1 MKKRIF
7 RIATLSLTVLFAAA
21 TVSFA
26 KPTAA
31 ASPATTKPN
40 TTKPAALSP
49 STTAEAA
56 KAEAPATASVTA
68 PAATT
73 AQQPNEAEM
82 MKQMMELGKTGENHK
97 LLASLAGTWTYSV
110 KMWMNPDP
118 KAPPTSSTGTGVRK
132 AIMGGRFF
140 TFEVTGKMKMPGA
153 DGKMKDME
161 FKGMAIEGYDNAKKK
176 FVATWCDNMGTGIFL
191 SEGSYDAASKTF
203 TYTGEAEM
211 MPGMKTKVREVMK
224 VVDNDHHNFEYY
236 EDRGQGEMKSMEIAY
251 TRSKK

>member
-7 RIATLSLTVLFAAA
+7 RIATLSLTLLFAAA
-21 TVSFA
+21 SVSLA
-26 KPTAA
+26 KPTAG
-31 ASPATTKPN
+31 ASPAAAKSDAI
-40 TTKPAALSP
+40 KPAASSP
-49 STTAEAA
+49 AAA
-56 KAEAPATASVTA
+56 KPETTQPATSSVS
-68 PAATT
+68 ATT
-73 AQQPNEAEM
+73 QSPETEM

-118 KAPPTSSTGTGVRK
+118 KAPPTTSTGTGVRK

-140 TFEVTGKMKMPGA
+140 SFEVTGKMKMPGA

-176 FVATWCDNMGTGIFL
+176 FVATWCDNMGTGIFM

-211 MPGMKTKVREVMK
+211 MPGMKTKVREVIK

-236 EDRGQGEMKSMEIAY
+236 EDRGQGEMKSMEITY
-251 TRSKK
+251 SRKK